1 MSLIEAQ
8 EWLDQRPN
16 IVQSLYAVLA
26 QLEYGDETI
35 YRMVA
40 VIEGKPALG
49 TWLSHA
55 DWTGRAIARDLAENL
70 IGEPCRIK
78 NKTYEVTRAFIVE
91 KDTYCRIDEEADID
105 NPEPHSLNEW
115 RKP

>member
-1 MSLIEAQ
+1 MSLLDAQ
-8 EWLDQRPN
+8 RWLDRRPD
-16 IVQSLYAVLA
+16 IEQPLYAVLA

-55 DWTGRAIARDLAENL
+55 DWTGCAIARGLAEDL
-70 IGEPCRIK
+70 IGEPYRIK

-91 KDTYCRIDEEADID
+91 KESGCCIDEEVDID
-105 NPEPHSLNEW
+105 APEPLAPPRNQM
-115 RKP
+115 